1 MWSARGC
8 KRDIAGRGQLSR
20 QAKAALRRSLA
31 GGASLAAHVVIAVL
45 VVASWRA
52 VTPPAAQPPIE
63 VTLAPLP
70 VVPPPP
76 PPPPDVAPDSPSP
89 EPDAAPKRAPTHAA
103 PAAAATHPAPAPF
116 HARPIAVA
124 AAAPVAAAAAASPGD
139 GLSDAD
145 VAGASRVGDGRPHGA
160 CDMASRL
167 QAALRRDH
175 TVLAQAAAAVRQADG
190 RALRIWDG
198 DWVQNGVEDGKGLSA
213 VREAVV
219 VEVAFAPAACRAE
232 TVRGLV
238 LLTLGDGPGAARIA
252 VGSGQ
257 WRWSDL
263 LASGRP

>member
-1 MWSARGC
+1 
-8 KRDIAGRGQLSR
+8 
-20 QAKAALRRSLA
+20 LA
-31 GGASLAAHVVIAVL
+31 GGVSLAAHAAVAVL
-45 VVASWRA
+45 IVASWQA
-52 VTPPAAQPPIE
+52 VAPQVEPSPIE
-63 VTLAPLP
+63 VSIAPLP

-76 PPPPDVAPDSPSP
+76 PPPPDIAPDPPSP
-89 EPDAAPKRAPTHAA
+89 LPDAAPKRAPPHATHAT
-103 PAAAATHPAPAPF
+103 AARRPAPAPLR
-116 HARPIAVA
+116 ARPVAVA
-124 AAAPVAAAAAASPGD
+124 AASPLPAAAAASPGD

-145 VAGASRVGDGRPHGA
+145 VAGAARVGDGRPHGE

-167 QAALRRDH
+167 QAALRRDR

-198 DWVQNGVEDGKGLSA
+198 DWVQNGAEDGKGLSA

-232 TVRGLV
+232 QVRGLV
-238 LLTLGDGPGAARIA
+238 LLTLGDGPGAVRIA

-263 LASGRP
+263 LARGRP